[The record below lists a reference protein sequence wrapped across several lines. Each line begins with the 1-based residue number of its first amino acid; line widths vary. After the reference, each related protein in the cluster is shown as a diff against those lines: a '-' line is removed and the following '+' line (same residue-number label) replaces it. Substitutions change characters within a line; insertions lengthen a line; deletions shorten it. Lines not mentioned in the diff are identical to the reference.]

1 MYKQIPPKNS
11 LANQFGFTLLELL
24 GVVGILL
31 VLTTFVTPVIGNWR
45 AETQI
50 EKDYKALLGEIR
62 YLQAKA
68 KLVNGTSLL
77 MCGGEAPGY
86 DLQSM
91 IINKIVTTTSFGS
104 VPSGIFTVANTLE
117 SKGRGEIWEFPPK
130 TGNNCL
136 VGGTNILFLHN
147 GKATS
152 ASIEVFKPLGVA
164 KMRDANYTA
173 YKITISS
180 ATGYIQLFR
189 SKKGSDTWVEMR

>member
-1 MYKQIPPKNS
+1 MLKKISQKNLSPK
-11 LANQFGFTLLELL
+11 QFGFTLLELL
-24 GVVGILL
+24 SVVGLLL
-31 VLTTFVTPVIGNWR
+31 VLTTFVMPTIGNWR
-45 AETQI
+45 VETQI

-68 KLVNGTSLL
+68 KLINGTSLL
-77 MCGGEAPGY
+77 MCGGEAPAY

-117 SKGRGEIWEFPPK
+117 SKGRGEIWDFPPK

-136 VGGTNILFLHN
+136 VGGTNILFLQN

-152 ASIEVFKPLGVA
+152 ASIEVFKPLGVT

-189 SKKGSDTWVEMR
+189 SKKGSDTWVELR

>member
-1 MYKQIPPKNS
+1 MLNKHSYPKQK
-11 LANQFGFTLLELL
+11 GFTLLELL
-24 GVVGILL
+24 VVIGIMAILA
-31 VLTTFVTPVIGNWR
+31 TFVTPTIGNWR

-50 EKDYKALLGEIR
+50 EKDFKALVGEIR

-68 KLVNGTSLL
+68 KLVNGTSVL

-86 DLQSM
+86 DLEST
-91 IINKIVTTTSFGS
+91 IINQIVTTTSWGS
-104 VPSGIFTVANTLE
+104 VPTGIFTVANTLE
-117 SKGRGEIWEFPPK
+117 SKGRGEIWEYPAK
-130 TGNNCL
+130 SGNNCMI
-136 VGGTNILFLHN
+136 GGTNILFLQN

-189 SKKGSDTWVEMR
+189 SKKGSDTWVELR

>member
-1 MYKQIPPKNS
+1 MLYKYSSAKQK
-11 LANQFGFTLLELL
+11 GFTLLELL
-24 GVVGILL
+24 TVIGVMA
-31 VLTTFVTPVIGNWR
+31 VLATFVIPTIGNWR
-45 AETQI
+45 IETQI

-68 KLVNGTSLL
+68 KLINGTSVL

-86 DLQSM
+86 DLTST
-91 IINKIVTTTSFGS
+91 IINKIATTTSWGS
-104 VPSGIFTVANTLE
+104 VPTGTFTVANTLE
-117 SKGRGEIWEFPPK
+117 SKARGEIWEWPPK
-130 TGNNCL
+130 SGNNCS
-136 VGGTNILFLHN
+136 VGGTNILFLQN

-152 ASIEVFKPLGVA
+152 ASIEVFKPLGSA

-189 SKKGSDTWVEMR
+189 SKKGSDTWVELR